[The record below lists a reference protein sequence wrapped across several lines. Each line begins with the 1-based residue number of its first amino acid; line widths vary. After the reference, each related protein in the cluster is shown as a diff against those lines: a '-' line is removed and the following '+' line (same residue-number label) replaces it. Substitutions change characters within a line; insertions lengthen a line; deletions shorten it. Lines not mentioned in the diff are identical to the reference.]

1 MAHHDRLHTPV
12 VLLMFRRPDTT
23 ARVFAEIARAQP
35 PKLLVVADGP
45 RPDRPD
51 EAEQCAATRAII
63 EQVDWPCEVLTNYA
77 ETNMGLRRRV
87 SSGITWAFEQVDE
100 AIILEDDCVPHPT
113 FFRFCQELLERYRD
127 DERVMHISGD
137 NFQYGH
143 RRTSYSYYFSYYPH
157 CWGWA
162 TWRRAWQHYDD
173 AMHHWPE
180 VREGG
185 WLSDVLHDTDAV
197 HYWSHIFQSTYDGQ
211 IDSWAYR
218 WNFSC
223 WLQHG
228 LSILPHTN
236 LVSNIGYGDAAT
248 HTVGGDARW
257 STLSAEGLDFPLAH
271 PPFLIRDS
279 RSDTV
284 SHRVHFKIPTRYQ
297 QGKVYTLLRK
307 GKQKVTALVKA
318 RVLKQTRQK
327 GR

>member
-173 AMHHWPE
+173 DMTLWSE
-180 VREGG
+180 VRDTGR
-185 WLSDVLHDTDAV
+185 LKDVFVDTEVV
-197 HYWSHIFQSTYDGQ
+197 HYWSRILQRTYEKQ
-211 IDSWAYR
+211 VDSWAYI
-218 WNFSC
+218 WGFTC
-223 WLQHG
+223 WHQSG
-228 LSILPHTN
+228 LTILPDCN
-236 LVSNIGYGDAAT
+236 LVTNIGFGSDAT
-248 HTVGGDARW
+248 HTTQKR
-257 STLSAEGLDFPLAH
+257 STTNALTTQAMSFPLNQ
-271 PPFLIRDS
+271 PPYVIQNRLADRFTEERLFGIRKS
-279 RSDTV
+279 FQNR
-284 SHRVHFKIPTRYQ
+284 
-297 QGKVYTLLRK
+297 
-307 GKQKVTALVKA
+307 
-318 RVLKQTRQK
+318 LKQRIKSTIKRILSK
-327 GR
+327 R